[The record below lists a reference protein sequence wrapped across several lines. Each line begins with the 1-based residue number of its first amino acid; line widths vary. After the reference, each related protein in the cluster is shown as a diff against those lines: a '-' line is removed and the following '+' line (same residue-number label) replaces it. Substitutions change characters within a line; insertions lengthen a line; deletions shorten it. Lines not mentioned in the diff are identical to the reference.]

1 MDMNK
6 LTMKSQTALAEAQ
19 QQAVARNHQQI
30 EPEHVLFAL
39 LGDAEGIV
47 YPLLHHVG
55 ANPAQLRAQVEA
67 ALDALPKVYTGAT
80 AEARISPATARLL
93 ETAAT
98 EAEALTDEYISTEHL
113 LLAMVASGDHR
124 AARIL
129 LEAGLTRDAI
139 LGALAEVRGRQRVTN
154 QNPEDTFQSLEKY
167 GRDLTEAARS
177 GKLDPVIGRDE
188 EIRRTIQVLS
198 RRTKNN
204 PVLIGEPG
212 VGKTA
217 IVEGLAQR
225 IVDGDVPESLKNK
238 RLIALD
244 LGSMIAGAK
253 YRGEFEERLKA
264 VLKEIVDSEGEVV
277 TFIDELHTLVGAGA
291 AEGAMDAGNMLKP
304 MLARGELRA
313 IGATTLDEYRQHIE

>member
-30 EPEHVLFAL
+30 EPVHVLFAL

-67 ALDALPKVYTGAT
+67 ALEALPKVYTGAT

-124 AARIL
+124 AAQIL

-225 IVDGDVPESLKNK
+225 IER
-238 RLIALD
+238 RLHP
-244 LGSMIAGAK
+244 G
-253 YRGEFEERLKA
+253 
-264 VLKEIVDSEGEVV
+264 
-277 TFIDELHTLVGAGA
+277 T
-291 AEGAMDAGNMLKP
+291 
-304 MLARGELRA
+304 ELRRVRTDMVQQRVDDA
-313 IGATTLDEYRQHIE
+313 LGVGEQREQHVLGFDLLVVARHGLSLRLGERGLRLHRQLVHVHGVITSSSLAARDRRASRRTSRSRAVRPRTA